1 MAVDNGRVP
10 VTQEEEDRLKS
21 ELHELI
27 RVKRPEIAKKIARA
41 AADGDLSENGA
52 YHDAKEQQ
60 GHIEGRIQE
69 LEYLVRNALVV
80 QPLAGKVGLGSTVH
94 ITDDGGEAKT
104 YRLVSR
110 HSARPREGLIS
121 DESPI
126 GKAIMGHS
134 PGETVTYETPNGH
147 KSVTIQS
154 IE

>member
-1 MAVDNGRVP
+1 MAVDGRVP
-10 VTQEEEDRLKS
+10 VTQEEEERLQH
-21 ELHELI
+21 ELQELI
-27 RVKRPEIAKKIARA
+27 RVKRREIAKKIARA

-60 GHIEGRIQE
+60 AHIEGRIQE
-69 LEYLVRNALVV
+69 LEYLVRNAIVV
-80 QPLAGKVGLGSTVH
+80 QPQAGKVGLGSTVH
-94 ITDDGGEAKT
+94 IIDDAGATRT

-126 GKAIMGHS
+126 GQAILGHTS
-134 PGETVTYETPNGH
+134 GETVAYETPNGH

>member
-1 MAVDNGRVP
+1 MAVDGRVP
-10 VTQEEEDRLKS
+10 VTQEEEERLQH
-21 ELHELI
+21 ELQELI
-27 RVKRPEIAKKIARA
+27 RVKRREIAKKIARA

-60 GHIEGRIQE
+60 AHIEGRIQE
-69 LEYLVRNALVV
+69 LEYLVRNAIVV
-80 QPLAGKVGLGSTVH
+80 QPQAGKVGLGSTVH
-94 ITDDGGEAKT
+94 IIDDAGATRT

-126 GKAIMGHS
+126 GQAILGHT
-134 PGETVTYETPNGH
+134 PGETVAYETPNGH